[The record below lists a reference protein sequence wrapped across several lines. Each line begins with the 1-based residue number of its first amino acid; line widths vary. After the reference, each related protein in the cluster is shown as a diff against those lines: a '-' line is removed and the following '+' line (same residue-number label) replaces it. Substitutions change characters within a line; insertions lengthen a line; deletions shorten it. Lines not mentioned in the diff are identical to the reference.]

1 MHMNRRRLASPRRVL
16 LGAGLLLVGA
26 GLAPGGPPAPTARP
40 LFDGRSLEGWE
51 GDAAVWRV
59 EDGQIVAGSLER
71 RQEKNDF
78 LATTGRYGDFELR
91 LKIRLSGRE
100 GFVNSGIQFRSERVP
115 DSHEMIGYQAD
126 FGAGYDGALYDESR
140 RNRVLARPAPEV
152 LTRALVPD
160 GWNAYTIRAEGGS
173 IRLWLNGVQ
182 TVDYSEPDDG
192 LPGTGRIGLQIHGDG
207 VVEVRFKDLEIEE
220 L

>member
-1 MHMNRRRLASPRRVL
+1 MRMPRLRQAVVVL
-16 LGAGLLLVGA
+16 MLVGA
-26 GLAPGGPPAPTARP
+26 GVPSGASRARAAES

-51 GDAAVWRV
+51 GDPAVWRV

-78 LATTGRYGDFELR
+78 LATVGRFGDFELR
-91 LKIRLSGRE
+91 LKIRLAGRE

-115 DSHEMIGYQAD
+115 DSHEMLGYQAD

-140 RNRVLARPAPEV
+140 RNRVLARPSPEV
-152 LTRALVPD
+152 LARALIPD
-160 GWNAYTIRAEGGS
+160 GWNDYTIRAEGGR
-173 IRLWLNGVQ
+173 IRLWLNGIQ
-182 TVDYSEPDDG
+182 TVDYTEPADG
-192 LPGTGRIGLQIHGDG
+192 LPATGRIGLQIHGDG
-207 VVEVRFKDLEIEE
+207 VVEVRFKDLEIEK